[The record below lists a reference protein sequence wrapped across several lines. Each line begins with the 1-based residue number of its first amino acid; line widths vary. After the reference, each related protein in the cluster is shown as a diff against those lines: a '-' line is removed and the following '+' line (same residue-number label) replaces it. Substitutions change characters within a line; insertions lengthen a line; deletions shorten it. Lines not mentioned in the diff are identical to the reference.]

1 MRLQTDQSGRMRGY
15 GYVEFETREMLIE
28 ALSYNDA
35 VSLKLLYQN
44 NF

>member
-35 VSLKLLYQN
+35 VSLKL
-44 NF
+44 FVPE